1 MGERSAEFLRIQVP
15 KFLHHPRHLFYNF
28 IAALYPRMLRKILP
42 LLLLLACSFSSIA
55 QVSVRD
61 SIKVFQQLD
70 SVYTEEA
77 ENASPKISDIVA
89 RQDKIAQ
96 LLNMDSLK
104 VKVLMNRGQ
113 MLEIAGITEGA
124 MKAYFDA
131 LKIALKAG
139 EHWYA
144 ARLYYNI
151 GLLYQGL
158 NDIEH
163 STAYYHNSKQELTA
177 GNKFIDTI
185 SLNYEI
191 GFNMAVG
198 GNVAGGMAVLK
209 QNLAAAKK
217 AGREDDIILGLDNI
231 CNVYGEIGEYDTALK
246 YLLEI
251 YKYPEGVESNY
262 RKAVVNEH
270 VAEVYARLKQWAKA
284 QRYLDTSLHYAELIN
299 SRDWKVEGYRL
310 QATIYENTG
319 QPAKALAAHKLYS
332 QLHDSMYSASYANK
346 ATLLSSV
353 HDLERKQA
361 QIALLQKTN
370 QLNASKLEQRQ
381 FREKVWAG
389 GGLLALAIAG
399 MGAFAWFQRRIKN
412 MQVDFSRL
420 LLQAQETEKQ
430 RISKELHD
438 SIGQNILFVKNQL
451 ARGDVDIPRIS
462 ETIAHTIDDV
472 RNISKDLYPNQL
484 DKYGLA
490 ASVDALAEKVQ
501 AATGIFLSADLEEI
515 DTLLDKQARISLYRI
530 IQEAVNN
537 VVKHAG
543 AKAIRVTGSVV
554 KNKVT
559 LMIMDNGRGFDTS
572 AMESKASRSFGLLNM
587 EERTRMLNG
596 RFALQSNSEGT
607 KITVTIPL

>member
-1 MGERSAEFLRIQVP
+1 MF
-15 KFLHHPRHLFYNF
+15 K
-28 IAALYPRMLRKILP
+28 KIK
-42 LLLLLACSFSSIA
+42 LLLLVLGCAYYSTA

-61 SIKVFQQLD
+61 SLIVFGQLD

-77 ENASPKISDIVA
+77 EDVSPGISNIIA

-96 LLNMDSLK
+96 LLNIDSLK
-104 VKVLMNRGQ
+104 LKVLMNRGQ
-113 MLEIAGITEGA
+113 MLEIAGITEDA
-124 MKAYFDA
+124 MKTYYDG
-131 LKIALKAG
+131 LKIALKSG
-139 EHWYA
+139 KHWHA

-158 NDIEH
+158 NDIAH
-163 STAYYHNSKQELTA
+163 STSCYLSGKQELMAA
-177 GNKFIDTI
+177 GLFADTI

-191 GFNMAVG
+191 GFNKAAVG
-198 GNVAGGMAVLK
+198 KFDEGMAILK
-209 QNLAAAKK
+209 LNLEAAKQQN
-217 AGREDDIILGLDNI
+217 RDFDVILGLDNI
-231 CNVYGEIGEYDTALK
+231 SNLYGEKGDYNTSLA

-251 YKYPEGVESNY
+251 FNYPEAIQSSY
-262 RKAVVNEH
+262 RKAVLNEH
-270 VAEVYARLKQWAKA
+270 VAEIYARLKQWDKA
-284 QRYLDTSLHYAELIN
+284 QRYLDTSLHYANLIN
-299 SRDWKVEGYRL
+299 SRDWRVEGYRL

-332 QLHDSMYSASYANK
+332 QLHDSMYSASYAAK

-370 QLNASKLEQRQ
+370 QLSASKLEQRQ

-389 GGLLALAIAG
+389 GGLLLLTIAG
-399 MGAFAWFQRRIKN
+399 MGTFAWFQRRIKN
-412 MQVDFSRL
+412 MQVGFSRS

-451 ARGDVDIPRIS
+451 SRGNVDIPRIS
-462 ETIAHTIDDV
+462 ETISHTIDDV

-501 AATGIFLSADLEEI
+501 EATGIFLSADLEEI
-515 DTLLDKQARISLYRI
+515 DTLLDKQAKINLYRI

-543 AKAIRVTGSVV
+543 AKAIRVTGNLV
-554 KNKVT
+554 KNKIMLT
-559 LMIMDNGRGFDTS
+559 IMDNGHGFDTS
-572 AMESKASRSFGLLNM
+572 ALEGKASRSFGMLNM
-587 EERTRMLNG
+587 EERARMLNG
-596 RFALQSNSEGT
+596 RLALHSNNEGT

>member
-1 MGERSAEFLRIQVP
+1 MF
-15 KFLHHPRHLFYNF
+15 K
-28 IAALYPRMLRKILP
+28 KIK
-42 LLLLLACSFSSIA
+42 LLLLVLGCAYYSTA

-61 SIKVFQQLD
+61 SLIVFGQLD

-77 ENASPKISDIVA
+77 EDVSPGISNIIA

-96 LLNMDSLK
+96 LLNIDSLK
-104 VKVLMNRGQ
+104 IKVLMNRGQ
-113 MLEIAGITEGA
+113 MLEIAGITEDA
-124 MKAYFDA
+124 MKTYFDA

-139 EHWYA
+139 KHWHA

-158 NDIEH
+158 NDIAH
-163 STAYYHNSKQELTA
+163 STAYYHNSKQELMA
-177 GNKFIDTI
+177 GGLFADTI

-191 GFNMAVG
+191 GFNKAAVG
-198 GNVAGGMAVLK
+198 NFEEGMAILK
-209 QNLAAAKK
+209 LNLEAAKK
-217 AGREDDIILGLDNI
+217 QDREFDIILGLDNI
-231 CNVYGEIGEYDTALK
+231 SNLYGEKGDYNTSLA

-251 YKYPEGVESNY
+251 FNYPEGIQSNY
-262 RKAVVNEH
+262 RKAVLNEH
-270 VAEVYARLKQWAKA
+270 VAEIYAKLKQWDKA
-284 QRYLDTSLHYAELIN
+284 QRYLDTSLHYANLIN
-299 SRDWKVEGYRL
+299 SRDWRVEGYRL

-319 QPAKALAAHKLYS
+319 QPVKALAAHKLYS
-332 QLHDSMYSASYANK
+332 QLHDSMYSASYAAK

-361 QIALLQKTN
+361 QIALLQKSN

-381 FREKVWAG
+381 FREKVWTG
-389 GGLLALAIAG
+389 GGLLLLTIAG
-399 MGAFAWFQRRIKN
+399 MGTFAWFQRRIKN
-412 MQVDFSRL
+412 MQVGFSRS

-451 ARGDVDIPRIS
+451 SRGDVDIPRIS
-462 ETIAHTIDDV
+462 ETISHTIDDV

-501 AATGIFLSADLEEI
+501 EATGIFLSADLEEI
-515 DTLLDKQARISLYRI
+515 DTLLDKQAKINLYRI

-543 AKAIRVTGSVV
+543 AKAIRVTGNLI
-554 KNKVT
+554 KNKIT
-559 LMIMDNGRGFDTS
+559 LTIMDNGHGFETS
-572 AMESKASRSFGLLNM
+572 ALEGKASRSFGMLNM
-587 EERTRMLNG
+587 EERARMLNG
-596 RFALQSNSEGT
+596 RLALQSNSEGT